1 VNNGETL
8 KITRTAAKL
17 TQLQLAARAHVDTGT
32 ISRLERGTTE
42 KPRSTVVAKIEE
54 ALGTRIWT
62 KEANAR
68 P

>member
-1 VNNGETL
+1 MTPGETL
-8 KITRTAAKL
+8 KFTRNAAKL

-54 ALGTRIWT
+54 ALGARIWT
-62 KEANAR
+62 TPEPGR
-68 P
+68 